1 MSIPLAEQPRDRRSL
16 LASVLGGSL
25 LAGCQSGFVPQR
37 VPGPEPGANYVTLTS
52 PVVLVSDTQEHEST
66 GYPLLENA
74 SAIDAYVE
82 VSQRPPQQTLFG
94 RRILEWALQS
104 HPTEPFIHLGDVMDM
119 SCRTEAERIAK
130 IIGAANR
137 PGAILPGNHDGLL
150 FGVFA
155 YDLQTSSLDPGADR
169 WNRACRRGATPGDVT
184 HRTSREAFIKPD
196 FITRYIMGQARVA
209 PPGAGLVPPSSSG
222 DRSVSWRNPDPGAF
236 VSGIEAHLIDGGDYA
251 NSFIAQRL
259 RLPRTPGA
267 TRGIIVIALDTNQ
280 SGPLV
285 SGWDT
290 IMGRSP
296 GSVGHIRLDQ
306 VRAVTPWIREAAR
319 AGDIIVFAGHHN
331 WLSLELQTRLLMYG
345 LMSELSHPV
354 VYLSGHTHRGFWAE
368 HRLPGLRPVLELNV
382 SSLSDWPIAYRRVSF
397 AYDDRANRL
406 LVRAD
411 LMPKSASAVT
421 SDAELLE
428 AWVDQTCRQS
438 RIDVSEIMAQDHA
451 IVRQQR
457 NSRGS
462 LFGWLMQSIRPDCD
476 TCDLPLFQ
484 QAQLYMDEML
494 RALLQ
499 ASSYVPA
506 DIRARNRARLPAWC
520 GGEDFAQCTTHLLSR
535 QDNTFQGQL
544 SLFRR
549 KAEMVEI
556 VQIYMDE
563 IEAPAPKA
571 YMTCRAILAAKVD
584 FDAIPDGRNDFRSE
598 SNRRTEHFFRNQAS
612 IGME

>member
-1 MSIPLAEQPRDRRSL
+1 MAISLIDQPRDRRSL

-25 LAGCQSGFVPQR
+25 LAGCHNGFVPQP
-37 VPGPEPGANYVTLTS
+37 VPGPEPGANYVALTS
-52 PVVLVSDTQEHEST
+52 PIVVVSDTQEHEST

-104 HPTEPFIHLGDVMDM
+104 HPTEPFIHLGDVLDM

-130 IIGAANR
+130 IFAAANR

-150 FGVFA
+150 FGIFA
-155 YDLQTSSLDPGADR
+155 HDLQVSALDPGAER

-184 HRTSREAFIKPD
+184 HRTDREAFIKPD
-196 FITRYIMGQARVA
+196 FITRYITGQARVA
-209 PPGAGLVPPSSSG
+209 PRGAGLVPPPSSG
-222 DRSVSWRNPDPGAF
+222 DHSVSWRNPDPDAF

-251 NSFIAQRL
+251 DSFIAQRL
-259 RLPRTPGA
+259 RLPRAPGA
-267 TRGIIVIALDTNQ
+267 TRGVIVIALDTNQ
-280 SGPLV
+280 AGPLV
-285 SGWDT
+285 STWDT

-296 GSVGHIRLDQ
+296 GSVGRIRADQ

-319 AGDIIVFAGHHN
+319 AGDIVVFAGHHN
-331 WLSLELQTRLLMYG
+331 WQSLELQTRLSIYG
-345 LMSELSHPV
+345 LVSDLPHPIA
-354 VYLSGHTHRGFWAE
+354 YLSGHTHRGFWAE
-368 HRLPGLRPVLELNV
+368 HRLPGLRPLLELNV
-382 SSLSDWPIAYRRVSF
+382 SSLSDWPIAYRRISF

-406 LVRAD
+406 SVRAD
-411 LMPKSASAVT
+411 LMPRGENGVA
-421 SDAELLE
+421 SDAELLG

-438 RIDVSEIMAQDHA
+438 HIDVSEIMAQDHA

-506 DIRARNRARLPAWC
+506 DVRARNRTRLPVWC
-520 GGEDFAQCTTHLLSR
+520 GGEDFAQCTTRLLSR
-535 QDNTFQGQL
+535 QENTIQGQL
-544 SLFRR
+544 SLFRL

-556 VQIYMDE
+556 VQTYMDE
-563 IEAPAPKA
+563 IETPATKA
-571 YMTCRAILAAKVD
+571 YMTCRAILAAKID
-584 FDAIPDGRNDFRSE
+584 FDAISDGRNDFRSE
-598 SNRRTEHFFRNQAS
+598 ANRRTEHFFRNQAS